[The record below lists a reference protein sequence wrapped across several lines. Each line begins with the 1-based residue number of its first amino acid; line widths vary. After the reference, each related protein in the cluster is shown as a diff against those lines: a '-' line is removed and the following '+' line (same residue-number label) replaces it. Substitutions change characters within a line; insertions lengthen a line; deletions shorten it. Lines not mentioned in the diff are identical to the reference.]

1 MTLGEVWP
9 SFPDEGG
16 AVQLS
21 TLGGQEGGGVQG
33 HDGDWEKYFDK
44 KTAVPPLSVN
54 AHMGHR
60 SFLIFSLEQ

>member
-1 MTLGEVWP
+1 MPYQVLAELSLGFAGPVSQGP
-9 SFPDEGG
+9 
-16 AVQLS
+16 
-21 TLGGQEGGGVQG
+21 GGGVQG

-60 SFLIFSLEQ
+60 SFSIFSLEQ